1 MIGVLS
7 DMSFTQ
13 LVNDALRN
21 YQSTLALSRS
31 ALANS
36 PLVTPTLV
44 KDEASATAD
53 ERGHGLRLVLQ
64 WAVSRLAPGAPAYTI
79 GEYRPL
85 DDPTWR
91 DPRWWQYNILRHRY
105 LEPLHP
111 DDFVDG
117 GRYTESLLALTGIS
131 SPDAFFDERNR
142 AIRAV
147 AERLRQQLIDGQG
160 NPELQ
165 RLALQE
171 ALLPLEKQAE
181 ATRLLGI
188 AATFDEIFPRM
199 LLLEMAEEEQIE
211 RADKL
216 LEFLLIQR
224 FLLTGDE
231 DASLWLSPTLRA
243 YIYARQPKAVLPR
256 RHRQAALYYAAQQN
270 PLQTA
275 DHWQRARQPER
286 AIAVLFQAADELV
299 NEFQIGEL
307 IQALNQFGEQTLPPE
322 QWRDLQI
329 LLSDLYRKSGQQ
341 EDALAACRRALK
353 ITQTPMQQARIYR
366 RMGKLYEK
374 HNPLHALG
382 YYDEAAKRFSAD
394 DPELPYL
401 LKDRG
406 WLYIL
411 RRDWEKAEADL
422 QQSLTAL
429 PAGREDVRAD
439 IYDALASLY
448 RRRAEYDTAIRY
460 ARNALAIREARGE
473 MERIAISFNNLGVI
487 YLATQNY
494 EHGIAAYREA
504 LAIFEKLG
512 NVEPIAGAKMNIGC
526 AYHRQGDLRK
536 ALPFY
541 DQTLTLCTKVALPH
555 LQAQAHYNMA
565 EALAV
570 LGEGQPARHHWQQ
583 GYAVSTEH
591 GFQDQIE
598 FFRQLL
604 TQLPILQEDSA
615 SESALQ
621 TAEPALSALQTQFI
635 PAEDQAILTLVEQ
648 QGQITPKVLMEAT
661 YISRA
666 TATRRLT
673 RLVELGYLEKLG
685 EGRGTYYCLANR
697 TNAPEVTTVTATAV
711 DLTAINRALAPLESN
726 LRQDHAVAALGV
738 LPIKPAPLVK
748 LAVRFAEAPD
758 LTRYLQLKRHL
769 AQLLQME
776 VDLVLEEEGKLP
788 LTETALSWLWTVK
801 DRSVQV

>member
-1 MIGVLS
+1 MLS
-7 DMSFTQ
+7 DLSFTQ

-44 KDEASATAD
+44 KDEASATAE
-53 ERGHGLRLVLQ
+53 ERGHGLRLILQ
-64 WAVSRLAPGAPAYTI
+64 WAVDRLAPGAPTYAM

-85 DDPTWR
+85 DDPSWR
-91 DPRWWQYNILRHRY
+91 DPHWWQYNILRHRY

-131 SPDAFFDERNR
+131 SADAFFDERNR
-142 AIRAV
+142 AVRAV

-160 NPELQ
+160 NRELQ

-171 ALLPLEKQAE
+171 ALAPLEKQRE
-181 ATRLLGI
+181 ATCLLGI
-188 AATFDEIFPRM
+188 AATFDEIFPRT
-199 LLLEMAEEEQIE
+199 LLLEMAEAEEIAQ
-211 RADKL
+211 ADKL
-216 LEFLLIQR
+216 LEALILQR

-231 DASLWLSPTLRA
+231 DAKLWLSPTLRI
-243 YIYARQPKAVLPR
+243 YIYARQPKAELPR
-256 RHRQAALYYAAQQN
+256 RHRRAAVYYDAQHDSLQAAR
-270 PLQTA
+270 
-275 DHWQRARQPER
+275 HWQRAKQPER
-286 AIAVLFQAADELV
+286 ALTLLFAAADDLV
-299 NEFQIGEL
+299 NEFQMGAL
-307 IQALNQFGEQTLPPE
+307 LHALNQFEEQTLMPE

-353 ITQTPMQQARIYR
+353 VTQTPMQQARIYR

-422 QQSLTAL
+422 QQSLAVL

-448 RRRAEYDTAIRY
+448 RRRGAYDSAITY

-494 EHGIAAYREA
+494 DHGIAAYREA

-512 NVEPIAGAKMNIGC
+512 NLEPIAGAQMNIGC
-526 AYHRQGDLRK
+526 AYHRQGNLHK
-536 ALPFY
+536 AIPFY
-541 DQTLTLCTKVALPH
+541 EQTLTLCANVALPH

-570 LGEGQPARHHWQQ
+570 LGEEQRARRHWGQ

-604 TQLPILQEDSA
+604 AQQPILQAISTPDDA
-615 SESALQ
+615 PTADQTLAVAPLQ
-621 TAEPALSALQTQFI
+621 PITPDE
-635 PAEDQAILTLVEQ
+635 QAILALVEQ
-648 QGQITPKVLMEAT
+648 QGQITPKTLMEAT

-673 RLVELGYLEKLG
+673 ALVEKGVLIVEGK
-685 EGRGTYYCLANR
+685 GRGTFYCLAQSTGR
-697 TNAPEVTTVTATAV
+697 PVARQEEQAQTDVEEALVTATLCQHKT
-711 DLTAINRALAPLESN
+711 DLIQCYGLRALSLAT
-726 LRQDHAVAALGV
+726 
-738 LPIKPAPLVK
+738 PAGSQR
-748 LAVRFAEAPD
+748 VRLIVHFDPVPD
-758 LTRYLQLKRHL
+758 LSRYFQIRRHL
-769 AQLLQME
+769 VQLLQQE
-776 VDLVLEEEGKLP
+776 VDLIPEAEA
-788 LTETALSWLWTVK
+788 ALSSEISLTHLW
-801 DRSVQV
+801 SPS